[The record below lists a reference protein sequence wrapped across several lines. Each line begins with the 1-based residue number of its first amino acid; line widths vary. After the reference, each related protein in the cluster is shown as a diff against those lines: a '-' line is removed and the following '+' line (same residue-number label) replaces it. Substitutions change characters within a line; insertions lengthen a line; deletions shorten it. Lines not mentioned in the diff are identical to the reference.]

1 MTYKFK
7 DDMSY
12 SVCFEAGKVIG
23 ETKIHLRFE
32 EEENQTIIKTAHMD
46 DSLFMVQRLF
56 KEIQDMKKEL
66 IEAFEEGSLF
76 SIGNIYLTLEI
87 AFF

>member
-1 MTYKFK
+1 LDNPEAIRTVVHKTNDTILGITHKGSMTYKFK

-32 EEENQTIIKTAHMD
+32 EQEN
-46 DSLFMVQRLF
+46 
-56 KEIQDMKKEL
+56 
-66 IEAFEEGSLF
+66 
-76 SIGNIYLTLEI
+76 
-87 AFF
+87 